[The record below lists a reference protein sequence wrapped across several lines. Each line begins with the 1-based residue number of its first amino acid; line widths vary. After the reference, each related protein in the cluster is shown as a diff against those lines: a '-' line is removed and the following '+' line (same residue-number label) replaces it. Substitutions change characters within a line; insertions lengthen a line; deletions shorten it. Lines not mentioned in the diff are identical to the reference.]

1 MDPFEEYIHIA
12 QKSPV
17 HSKFAA
23 IIMHRNK
30 VVAYGY
36 NYVTD
41 ISSKNAGCCYE
52 PNKHSVHAER
62 HAIMNVKNKAIL
74 RECSIVIFK
83 ITYSGIVKECRP
95 CEMCKKLLNKYQLK
109 QKIISDIS

>member
-1 MDPFEEYIHIA
+1 MEFENYLFIA

-30 VVAYGY
+30 IVSTGY

-41 ISSKNAGCCYE
+41 ISSKNKNMMYE

-62 HAIMNVKNKAIL
+62 HAIMNVKNKMKL
-74 RECSIVIFK
+74 NECKIIIFK
-83 ITYSGIVKECRP
+83 ITDSGVVKECGP
-95 CEMCKKLLNKYQLK
+95 CEMCKKLLNKYSIKHQLK
-109 QKIISDIS
+109 NKG